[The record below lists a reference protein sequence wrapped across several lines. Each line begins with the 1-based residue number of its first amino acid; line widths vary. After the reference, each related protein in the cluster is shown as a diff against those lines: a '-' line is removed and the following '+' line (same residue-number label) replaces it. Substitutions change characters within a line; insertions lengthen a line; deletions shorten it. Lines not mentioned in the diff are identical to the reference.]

1 MGGEQSVEQ
10 TQEFLIDRCTSVT
23 SNVINS
29 TTSSTDQAIT
39 VDVAIRNVTVIP
51 GPVGFCPAGS
61 MPSSGGMLRGKTS
74 P

>member
-23 SNVINS
+23 SNVINN

-39 VDVAIRNVTVIP
+39 VDVAIRNVP
-51 GPVGFCPAGS
+51 
-61 MPSSGGMLRGKTS
+61 
-74 P
+74 